1 MQTAQK
7 RTEHLRERARSQAE
21 GRKKMGKQ
29 MTTHSVNWVRVASLQ
44 PKICRNITNINVSQ
58 SLPISRLLTRLAVEA
73 MGPKVFQME
82 QFHMVST
89 ENTARI
95 HHRCQYTL
103 TGTGAVTT
111 SISTQYAILTIL
123 ILQFYFLAID
133 PYCIQGMYK
142 VTFNHRSSLCMCVKF
157 KIVLT

>member
-1 MQTAQK
+1 MQRAQK

-44 PKICRNITNINVSQ
+44 PKICH
-58 SLPISRLLTRLAVEA
+58 
-73 MGPKVFQME
+73 KVFQME

-95 HHRCQYTL
+95 HHRCQYTR
-103 TGTGAVTT
+103 TGAGAVTA
-111 SISTQYAILTIL
+111 SISTQ
-123 ILQFYFLAID
+123 
-133 PYCIQGMYK
+133 
-142 VTFNHRSSLCMCVKF
+142 
-157 KIVLT
+157 